1 METQTTESPARTEP
15 KLEQHKTSEAKQTAE
30 KDVKTL
36 QAFWTKFNNDWVM
49 NFAAGL
55 AFNLI
60 TAIFPIAIA
69 IIAIAGL
76 IFVSFDPSFQNNL
89 IHSIESVFPQQ
100 ISSGHILEPALITL
114 SKNASFLLIFAV
126 LVAIFGGSRLFVSI
140 EGYFAIIYHTRQRD
154 LIRQNLMA
162 LGMLFLFVILVP
174 LMVLASSLPALV
186 QSILQATPVSQ
197 IPGNGLIFTALGIL
211 TALLIAWVLFEAI
224 FIVVPNQHISFR
236 NSWRGAVVSAV
247 ALEVYLYLF
256 PFYVTHF
263 LSNDTGQVGFAV
275 ILLFFFYYFAVIL
288 LLGAE
293 INSFFAEGVR
303 KTPDNLSAMVHQ
315 LTGHLPTTEK
325 DQQEQ
330 APPSHKDVEPK
341 DIRPKSE
348 ASNQETQAARP
359 SQPSQPAQPGS
370 FPEHE
375 HIQPAPSNQTNHAQH
390 HDPKKR
396 KSSAQGTSNVLIL
409 AEALAGTALA
419 FVVQFFNLKRKK

>member
-1 METQTTESPARTEP
+1 MATQTNETQTHIEP
-15 KLEQHKTSEAKQTAE
+15 QKTSEAKQTAE
-30 KDVKTL
+30 KGVKSA

-69 IIAIAGL
+69 IIAIAGS
-76 IFVSFDPSFQNNL
+76 IFGSFDPSFQGNL

-100 ISSGHILEPALITL
+100 ISSGHILEPALKTL
-114 SKNASFLLIFAV
+114 SKNAGFLLFIAI

-154 LIRQNLMA
+154 LIPQNLMA
-162 LGMLFLFVILVP
+162 LGMLLLFVILVP
-174 LMVLASSLPALV
+174 LMVFASSIPALV
-186 QSILQATPVSQ
+186 QSILKATPVSQ
-197 IPGNGLIFTALGIL
+197 IPGNGFIFTALGIL
-211 TALLIAWVLFEAI
+211 TGLIIAWILFEAI
-224 FIVVPNQHISFR
+224 YIVVPNQHISFR
-236 NSWRGAVVSAV
+236 NSWRGAVVAAV
-247 ALEVYLYLF
+247 ALQIYLIVF

-263 LSNDTGQVGFAV
+263 LGNDTGQIGFAV

-293 INSFFAEGVR
+293 INAFFAEGIQA
-303 KTPDNLSAMVHQ
+303 TPDNVAAMVHQ
-315 LTGHLPTTEK
+315 LTSHLPTTEK

-330 APPSHKDVEPK
+330 APPSHKNVEPK

-348 ASNQETQAARP
+348 ATNLETRATE
-359 SQPSQPAQPGS
+359 SL
-370 FPEHE
+370 PEHE
-375 HIQPAPSNQTNHAQH
+375 RTQPSPSNQMNHAQ
-390 HDPKKR
+390 KNKR
-396 KSSAQGTSNVLIL
+396 KSSSQGTSNKLIL

-419 FVVQFFNLKRKK
+419 FTVQFFNLKRKK

>member
-1 METQTTESPARTEP
+1 MATQTKESPKQTEP
-15 KLEQHKTSEAKQTAE
+15 KLEQQKTSEAKQTAQ

-76 IFVSFDPSFQNNL
+76 IFGSFDPSFQGNL

-100 ISSGHILEPALITL
+100 VSSGHVLEPALKSL
-114 SKNASFLLIFAV
+114 SKNAAFLVIIAV
-126 LVAIFGGSRLFVSI
+126 LIAIFGGSRLFVSI
-140 EGYFAIIYHTRQRD
+140 ENYFDIIYHTRPRD
-154 LIRQNLMA
+154 VIRQNIMA
-162 LGMLFLFVILVP
+162 LSMLLLFVILVP
-174 LMVLASSLPALV
+174 LMVFASSIPALV
-186 QSILQATPVSQ
+186 QSILKATPVRQ
-197 IPGNGLIFTALGIL
+197 IPGNGFIFSAIGIL

-256 PFYVTHF
+256 PFYVAHF

-293 INSFFAEGVR
+293 INAFFAEGVR
-303 KTPDNLSAMVHQ
+303 KTPDNVAVMVHQ
-315 LTGHLPTTEK
+315 LTSHLPTSKKEI
-325 DQQEQ
+325 QEQ
-330 APPSHKDVEPK
+330 APPSHKDEEPK
-341 DIRPKSE
+341 VIRPQSE
-348 ASNQETQAARP
+348 ARKLETQEA
-359 SQPSQPAQPGS
+359 QPAS
-370 FPEHE
+370 FSEHE
-375 HIQPAPSNQTNHAQH
+375 HMQPPPSNQTHHTQHHAQKDKH
-390 HDPKKR
+390 
-396 KSSAQGTSNVLIL
+396 KSSSPGTSTPFIL
-409 AEALAGTALA
+409 VEALAGTSLA